1 MWASPLAVGNV
12 FPDLYTLTANGL
24 LSYFLMIFF
33 TTENDPFPN
42 VSLTK
47 NSFLR
52 DKHGGSSSSFSIL
65 FFFLFGRFSLSL
77 PKNSFKLIFFL
88 K

>member
-1 MWASPLAVGNV
+1 
-12 FPDLYTLTANGL
+12 
-24 LSYFLMIFF
+24 
-33 TTENDPFPN
+33 
-42 VSLTK
+42 
-47 NSFLR
+47 
-52 DKHGGSSSSFSIL
+52 L